1 MSSDVPCISTNT
13 SQLAAELLSDLL
25 KHSPTTLPSNFVL
38 TVFPRLNRLL
48 LISTDDELLKSCT
61 ASVKYILQHDAEQL
75 FSLHD
80 PETHKPGLE
89 LVLVII
95 DRLLGPSVDDNSA
108 AEVGGLAAEV
118 VEKAGGARL
127 GPYLAPLLQAV
138 AVRLASATQA
148 QLIQSLI
155 LVFARLSLRSPQ
167 EVVGFLAQIQIG
179 SAENESYSSGLH
191 CVMSKWLENS
201 ANFAGYEEIRQ
212 NVIALTKLYQLHDAR
227 LARVP
232 VKGDLVVPRS
242 DRIMTRS
249 KAKEK
254 PDQWTTVGVQVKI
267 IKVLVE
273 ELGNA
278 GGPNG
283 QISGLQS
290 AAAVAA
296 ADIENDGSD
305 GEDDGD
311 WEDEENFLDLGLGT
325 TKAELMAFAEETPG
339 DGRTMDDETQAFLRA
354 FFQAVAIEEGFEQI
368 YRELNDQE
376 QEKLRVLL

>member
-1 MSSDVPCISTNT
+1 
-13 SQLAAELLSDLL
+13 
-25 KHSPTTLPSNFVL
+25 
-38 TVFPRLNRLL
+38 
-48 LISTDDELLKSCT
+48 
-61 ASVKYILQHDAEQL
+61 
-75 FSLHD
+75 
-80 PETHKPGLE
+80 
-89 LVLVII
+89 
-95 DRLLGPSVDDNSA
+95 
-108 AEVGGLAAEV
+108 
-118 VEKAGGARL
+118 
-127 GPYLAPLLQAV
+127 
-138 AVRLASATQA
+138 
-148 QLIQSLI
+148 
-155 LVFARLSLRSPQ
+155 
-167 EVVGFLAQIQIG
+167 
-179 SAENESYSSGLH
+179 
-191 CVMSKWLENS
+191 
-201 ANFAGYEEIRQ
+201 
-212 NVIALTKLYQLHDAR
+212 
-227 LARVP
+227 
-232 VKGDLVVPRS
+232 
-242 DRIMTRS
+242 MTRS